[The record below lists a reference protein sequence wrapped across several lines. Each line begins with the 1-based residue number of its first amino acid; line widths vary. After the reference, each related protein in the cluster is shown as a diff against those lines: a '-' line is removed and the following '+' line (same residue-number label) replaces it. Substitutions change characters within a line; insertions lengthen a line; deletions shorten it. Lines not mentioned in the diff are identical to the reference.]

1 MKVPYSNLLILK
13 PERLHTPLSLFII
26 GFGLL
31 LNLFFI
37 AQLNAI
43 PSVVISRASQRTD
56 PSKKVDIYYNIVHNQ
71 PVAVSVYAS
80 QDNGIT
86 WNIPINL
93 VSGDV
98 GSNIYPGNGKHIVW
112 DVLAEHPNI
121 IYDNVKFKIVA
132 DDGIG
137 FNDDFSVFHPIKY
150 HVEGNSYH
158 DAVSQSFVI
167 TPAVNWNRGRIY
179 CLTQYDFSNFDM
191 SFDFRIG
198 GGSGADG
205 FVFGWVPDFSY
216 PPTFGGYM
224 DFHQTNGY
232 AVEFDVHP
240 NPWDNSEEHIAVIW
254 NTPENHLARFT
265 LPYNAIENNAWHNSR
280 IVVNNGE
287 IRVYLDGSLKI
298 QYVIGGFQPYT
309 GYWGFTAATGDQ
321 NQLHAIDN
329 IVFSTITTR

>member
-1 MKVPYSNLLILK
+1 MRKTHSIYLYSFKDYLILIFLLVCFYV
-13 PERLHTPLSLFII
+13 PEALMCTPTVSDLSAF
-26 GFGLL
+26 
-31 LNLFFI
+31 
-37 AQLNAI
+37 
-43 PSVVISRASQRTD
+43 QRSD
-56 PSKKVDIYYNIVHNQ
+56 ASKKVDIYYSVAHSQ
-71 PVAVSVYAS
+71 PVTVSIFAS
-80 QDNGIT
+80 LDNGIT
-86 WNIPINL
+86 WNLPINL

-98 GSNIYPGNGKHIVW
+98 GPNIYPGNGKHIVW

-121 IYDNVKFKIVA
+121 IYNSVKFQVVV

-167 TPAVNWNRGRIY
+167 TPAVNWNRGRIC

-232 AVEFDVHP
+232 GVEFDVHP

-265 LPYNAIENNAWHNSR
+265 LPNNAIENNAWHNSR